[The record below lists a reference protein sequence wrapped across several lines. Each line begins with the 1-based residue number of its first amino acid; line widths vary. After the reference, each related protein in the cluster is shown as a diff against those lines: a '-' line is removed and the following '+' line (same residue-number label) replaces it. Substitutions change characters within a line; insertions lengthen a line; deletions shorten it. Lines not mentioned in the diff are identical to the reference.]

1 MKKEKNMTE
10 NIADK
15 EMSECKL
22 CPRNC
27 KKNRKNKEK
36 EDKVI
41 KKENNSHFDMK
52 I

>member
-36 EDKVI
+36 TTFKNMLKNVL
-41 KKENNSHFDMK
+41 
-52 I
+52 

>member
-1 MKKEKNMTE
+1 MTE

-27 KKNRKNKEK
+27 KKTEK
-36 EDKVI
+36 I
-41 KKENNSHFDMK
+41 KKK
-52 I
+52 ATAL